1 MISSTA
7 NSQVKYVIALGKQV
21 KFRKESGLFVIEGS
35 KMFQELPKER
45 VRQVYVT
52 ETFFDDSDH
61 RNLLR
66 DVGNA
71 RIEMVTETVMK
82 AMSATQTPQGILA
95 IVSQYQ
101 YSMKD
106 LKNSKATPL
115 FVVLETIQDP
125 GNLGTILRAGEG
137 AGITG
142 VIMDK
147 NTADIYNP
155 KVIRATMGSIYRVPF
170 LYTDDLTATIKE
182 LKQDGICL
190 YAAHLSGKN
199 NYDQENYTKAA
210 GFLIGNEAK
219 GLKKETAEMADIW
232 VKIPMLGKVESLNA
246 AVASSVLMFEA
257 ARQRRLSG
265 K

>member
-7 NSQVKYVIALGKQV
+7 NSQVKYAAALGKQV
-21 KFRKESGLFVIEGS
+21 KFRKETGLFVIEGS

-45 VRQVYVT
+45 VKQVYVT

-71 RIEMVTETVMK
+71 RIELVTETVMK
-82 AMSATQTPQGILA
+82 AMSTTQTPQGILA

-115 FVVLETIQDP
+115 LVVLETIQDP

-147 NTADIYNP
+147 NTEIG
-155 KVIRATMGSIYRVPF
+155 RAHV
-170 LYTDDLTATIKE
+170 
-182 LKQDGICL
+182 
-190 YAAHLSGKN
+190 
-199 NYDQENYTKAA
+199 
-210 GFLIGNEAK
+210 
-219 GLKKETAEMADIW
+219 
-232 VKIPMLGKVESLNA
+232 
-246 AVASSVLMFEA
+246 
-257 ARQRRLSG
+257 
-265 K
+265 